1 MILHELLDFFFALE
15 SSSWEFLLE
24 LRVNDG
30 DAIAGDGNEIWQKK
44 TKIEI
49 YFLNS
54 IRTSYVLIYM
64 RIGRANTSGLI
75 SSKCGRVG

>member
-1 MILHELLDFFFALE
+1 MMILHELLDFFFALE

-44 TKIEI
+44 NKNRDLLFE
-49 YFLNS
+49 FNS
-54 IRTSYVLIYM
+54 Y
-64 RIGRANTSGLI
+64 
-75 SSKCGRVG
+75 